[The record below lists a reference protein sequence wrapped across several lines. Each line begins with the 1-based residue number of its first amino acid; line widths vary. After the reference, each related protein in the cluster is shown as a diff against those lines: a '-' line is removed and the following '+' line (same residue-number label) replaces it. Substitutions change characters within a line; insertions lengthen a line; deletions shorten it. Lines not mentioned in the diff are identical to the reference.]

1 MLLAL
6 RHIVFVCLKD
16 ETVKIKNM
24 DLSEIS
30 PLNEIIHHRKLSKI
44 IWRILS
50 SEKIKYFYSVLTI
63 SILGL
68 ILLQVRMYIN
78 YHAVALVFLFV
89 ISLLPLL
96 NFRPGPIFLAA
107 IIGAFFWQYFFL
119 PPTPNFGIEKTEDV
133 MMYIMYFVIA
143 AVSGLLITRIR
154 KQQLTINQKEK
165 KTTALYNLT
174 RDLSAAKSLDDVT
187 ECSIKQLKET
197 FHLDVLFIYA
207 ERENHLSKSIHA
219 ISTISIDDAEWDIAH
234 LAFLSSQRAGR
245 FTDNFPT
252 ISKVTYLPLFT
263 KERKLGVVGLIFP
276 GNELLDKE
284 TNSLV
289 NTFISQ
295 IGVAVEREY
304 LKEQAKQN
312 LLIADSEKL
321 YKTLFDSVSH
331 ELKTPITTILG
342 AISSFRDDKI
352 INNKPIFFKLIN
364 EANIAAERLKRLVEN
379 LLDMTR
385 LESGILKL
393 KREWHSISDLLNS
406 VIHRIRIEDVDHKI
420 NCQIKE
426 NTGLGNFDYPLLEQ
440 ALVNIIHNSIEY
452 TPTNSTIDILAENT
466 DNKIIISISDN
477 GTGFPEGELD
487 NIFKKFYR
495 IPGTKPGGTGLG
507 LSIAKGFIEAHGGT
521 ITGSNRK
528 NGGAEFIISLPIN

>member
-1 MLLAL
+1 M
-6 RHIVFVCLKD
+6 KD
-16 ETVKIKNM
+16 T
-24 DLSEIS
+24 DLSLIKQF
-30 PLNEIIHHRKLSKI
+30 NEIALNRKLSAI
-44 IWRILS
+44 IWQLLK
-50 SEKIKYFYSVLTI
+50 SELMKYFYSIMII
-63 SILGL
+63 SIFGF
-68 ILLQVRMYIN
+68 ILLQVKMYIN

-89 ISLLPLL
+89 LSLLPLL

-107 IIGAFFWQYFFL
+107 ILGACVWQYFFL
-119 PPTPNFGIEKTEDV
+119 PPTLNFGIGKIEDV

-143 AVSGLLITRIR
+143 AVSGFLITRIR
-154 KQQLTINQKEK
+154 TQQLTINQKEK
-165 KTTALYNLT
+165 RTAALYNLT
-174 RDLSAAKSLDDVT
+174 RNLSAAKSLDDVT
-187 ECSIKQLKET
+187 ECSIIQLNET

-207 ERENHLSKSIHA
+207 ERENHLSKSIHPK
-219 ISTISIDDAEWDIAH
+219 STISIDDAEWDVAH
-234 LAFLSSQRAGR
+234 LAFLSSQRAGK

-252 ISKVTYLPLFT
+252 ISKVTYLPLYT

-284 TNSLV
+284 TDSLI

-352 INNKPIFFKLIN
+352 INNKPIFFKLIK

-393 KREWHSISDLLNS
+393 KKEWHSISDLLNS
-406 VIHRIRIEDVDHKI
+406 VIHRIRIEDVEHKI

-452 TPTNSTIDILAENT
+452 TPTYSIIDILAENT

-477 GTGFPEGELD
+477 GTGFPESELN

-507 LSIAKGFIEAHGGT
+507 LSIAKGFIEAHGGM
-521 ITGSNRK
+521 ITASNRK
-528 NGGAEFIISLPIN
+528 NGGAEFVVSLPIN

>member
-1 MLLAL
+1 M
-6 RHIVFVCLKD
+6 
-16 ETVKIKNM
+16 KNM
-24 DLSEIS
+24 NSSVIN
-30 PLNEIIHHRKLSKI
+30 PLNEIVHHRKLSNI
-44 IWRILS
+44 IWQILS
-50 SEKIKYFYSVLTI
+50 SETIKYFYSILII
-63 SILGL
+63 SILGF
-68 ILLQVRMYIN
+68 ILLQVKMYIN

-154 KQQLTINQKEK
+154 TQQLTINQKEK

-174 RDLSAAKSLDDVT
+174 RDLSAAKSLNDVT
-187 ECSIKQLKET
+187 ECSTKQLKEI

-207 ERENHLSKSIHA
+207 ESENHLSKTIHPR
-219 ISTISIDDAEWDIAH
+219 STISIDDAEWDIAQ
-234 LAFLSSQRAGR
+234 LAFLSSQRAGK

-252 ISKVTYLPLFT
+252 ISRVTYLPLFT
-263 KERKLGVVGLIFP
+263 KERKLGVVGLLFP
-276 GNELLDKE
+276 GNEFLDKE
-284 TNSLV
+284 TDSLI

-352 INNKPIFFKLIN
+352 IDNKPIFFKLIN

-385 LESGILKL
+385 LESGTLKL
-393 KREWHSISDLLNS
+393 KKEWHSISDLLNS

-426 NTGLGNFDYPLLEQ
+426 NIGLGNFDYPLLEQ

-452 TPTNSTIDILAENT
+452 TPSHSTINIIVESRNDKT
-466 DNKIIISISDN
+466 IISISDN
-477 GTGFPEGELD
+477 GVGFPEGELE

-495 IPGTKPGGTGLG
+495 IPGTKTGGTGLG
-507 LSIAKGFIEAHGGT
+507 LSIAKGFIEAHRGT
-521 ITGSNRK
+521 ITANNRK